1 MEQCQIVLC
10 PCPDKR
16 EAQHIADALVEQEL
30 AAAVN
35 IVAQDSV
42 YRWRGKIARE
52 TEFLLI
58 IKSQRKN
65 YESIEQ
71 TIIAMHSYELPG
83 IAVVPIVN
91 GFAPY
96 LKWIESRGTV

>member
-1 MEQCQIVLC
+1 MERCQIVLC
-10 PCPDKR
+10 PCPDKQ
-16 EAQHIADALVEQEL
+16 EAQLIADALVEQEL

-52 TEFLLI
+52 TEYLLI

-71 TIIAMHSYELPG
+71 TIITMHSYELPG
-83 IAVVPIVN
+83 IAVVPIVS
-91 GFAPY
+91 GFPPY
-96 LKWIESRGTV
+96 LEWIESRGTM